1 MQYCALKKDK
11 NVFSGWVDLYVSLKL
26 HVVERKNLFILKDTF
41 WSEVLSEKPTNM
53 TGVIYKPLV
62 SCYAK
67 KKKIKHILLITIF

>member
-1 MQYCALKKDK
+1 MKYCALKKDK

-62 SCYAK
+62 SFYA

>member
-26 HVVERKNLFILKDTF
+26 HIVERKNLCILKDTF

-53 TGVIYKPLV
+53 TVVIYKPLI
-62 SCYAK
+62 SFYAK
-67 KKKIKHILLITIF
+67 KFKHMILITIF